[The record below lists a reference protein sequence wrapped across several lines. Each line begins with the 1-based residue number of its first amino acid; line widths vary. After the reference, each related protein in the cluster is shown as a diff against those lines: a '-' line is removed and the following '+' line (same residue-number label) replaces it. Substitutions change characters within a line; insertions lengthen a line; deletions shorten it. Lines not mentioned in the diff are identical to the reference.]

1 MLNKYSNQ
9 VFIDNIFGVYEQLLL
24 VNLSQ
29 ELLDAK
35 FEKNKDY
42 YYIDNDSYQV
52 KVYFLNRNLDR
63 VAILYNDMEIDLL
76 DHLGFQKTNGAY
88 PEGNYLDMCEK
99 YNTDEFILTDII
111 NYQKARLHHPFK
123 EYPIYKYFNF
133 NIHDV
138 IENNKSIKE
147 VKNVR
152 TFTGKNYNNLY
163 EWAKNTL
170 WFGRRIARYKTK
182 VL

>member
-1 MLNKYSNQ
+1 MLS
-9 VFIDNIFGVYEQLLL
+9 
-24 VNLSQ
+24 
-29 ELLDAK
+29 
-35 FEKNKDY
+35 
-42 YYIDNDSYQV
+42 V
-52 KVYFLNRNLDR
+52 KVH
-63 VAILYNDMEIDLL
+63 V
-76 DHLGFQKTNGAY
+76 
-88 PEGNYLDMCEK
+88 
-99 YNTDEFILTDII
+99 
-111 NYQKARLHHPFK
+111 
-123 EYPIYKYFNF
+123 KYFNF

-147 VKNVR
+147 VKNVQ